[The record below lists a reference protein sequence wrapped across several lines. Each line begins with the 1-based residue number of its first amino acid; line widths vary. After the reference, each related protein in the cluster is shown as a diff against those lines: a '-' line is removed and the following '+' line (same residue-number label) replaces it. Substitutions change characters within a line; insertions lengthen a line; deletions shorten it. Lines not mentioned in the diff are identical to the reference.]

1 MRSANPTP
9 ITPPRVPLTDPR
21 TGLID
26 RSWYMFFLSLFHVA
40 SDAVDAST
48 GPDANSLLASYDIAL
63 QTLAQN
69 VGTQPVEINLAEI
82 QKQLEELS
90 LSPAVIER
98 VSSFGNIVFG
108 ISVGASP
115 FTYVNT
121 TGYGVNIIV
130 SGGGVSKLQFSR
142 DGATYY
148 STGSFYGFFYLAPN
162 DRLKVTYA
170 TAPTMTGVP
179 A

>member
-1 MRSANPTP
+1 M
-9 ITPPRVPLTDPR
+9 
-21 TGLID
+21 
-26 RSWYMFFLSLFHVA
+26 A

-121 TGYGVNIIV
+121 TG
-130 SGGGVSKLQFSR
+130 
-142 DGATYY
+142 
-148 STGSFYGFFYLAPN
+148 
-162 DRLKVTYA
+162 
-170 TAPTMTGVP
+170 
-179 A
+179 